1 MIPGLTTTD
10 RQGVKMAVKQLP
22 LPGEI
27 VKKSNAL
34 ARARWSAESVWE
46 PRLVALLASKV
57 RADDTDFHVYEVPVT
72 ELMGRQ
78 RKTPVGK
85 HIRK

>member
-1 MIPGLTTTD
+1 
-10 RQGVKMAVKQLP
+10 MAERQLP

-34 ARARWSAESVWE
+34 ARARWSADSVWE

-57 RADDTDFHVYEVPVT
+57 KQDDEDFQTYEIPIR
-72 ELMGRQ
+72 ELIGHSRN
-78 RKTPVGK
+78 
-85 HIRK
+85 